1 MSLQARDVS
10 LRLDDYSLGMDREV
24 FGIDLGLDLGFKGL
38 RGFRA
43 YDLGLRSKDLG

>member
-1 MSLQARDVS
+1 MNLQARDVS
-10 LRLDDYSLGMDREV
+10 SGLDGHSLGMYREV

-43 YDLGLRSKDLG
+43 RSKDLG